1 MFGFGKKIEKDPKK
15 ALENADKTLN
25 SGLTGGLT
33 KMFMG
38 KDFVNEMNK
47 GIEAGKQAVDGM
59 QQGQMLAQYG
69 LEGAAEVLA
78 IADTGTLINFNPV
91 VKLTLKVTPAYGA
104 EFETTGQTMVSKIA
118 IPRVGDKIKIKYFP
132 NDLTQFIV
140 V

>member
-25 SGLTGGLT
+25 TGLTGGLT

-38 KDFVNEMNK
+38 KDFVDEMNK
-47 GIEAGKQAVDGM
+47 GIDAGKQAVDGV

-69 LEGAAEVLA
+69 MEAAAEVLS
-78 IADTGTLINFNPV
+78 IEDTGTLINFNPV
-91 VKLTLKVTPAYGA
+91 VILKLKVTPGYGG
-104 EFETTGQTMVSKIA
+104 EFETTGKTMVSKIA

-132 NDLTQFIV
+132 NDLTQFV
-140 V
+140 VV